1 MLVERIGSV
10 SITAVEGSPN
20 LYFRFRRNGRQITR
34 SAKTSDLLEA
44 REIAKSILSSGKPH
58 KRMNEDHSFNRY
70 VLQSIEN
77 DKIKVRRGERAES
90 LIINDQSIYKRY
102 CKLSLGEN
110 DIRNINYQTLL
121 EFVEELTDRGL
132 SSSSI
137 KRILVLVSKA
147 LKTAAR
153 VEVIQAMPLFPEI
166 NMKQKTRGWFS
177 KSEYQL
183 LLEECL
189 KHEKLKSKVRSQTVT
204 PELRRYISFM
214 VNTFLRP
221 SDSRQIQHRHIEVVT
236 TNRTRYLRISTDFS
250 KTVPTPVISMPMAV
264 DVYLKQLRFQR
275 QAGFGKPD
283 NYVFLPQYQNRKFA
297 SEMIRRPFSLVCK
310 SAGLSRSPNGDVRSL
325 YSLRHTAIMF
335 RLIEGDKVD
344 LLTLAR
350 NARTSVEMIDRFYAK
365 HLTAEMNVEKF
376 QS

>member
-1 MLVERIGSV
+1 M
-10 SITAVEGSPN
+10 
-20 LYFRFRRNGRQITR
+20 
-34 SAKTSDLLEA
+34 
-44 REIAKSILSSGKPH
+44 
-58 KRMNEDHSFNRY
+58 
-70 VLQSIEN
+70 LQSIEN
-77 DKIKVRRGERAES
+77 DRIKIRRGERAES
-90 LIINDQSIYKRY
+90 LVINDQSIYKRY
-102 CKLSLGEN
+102 CRLSLGEI

-121 EFVEELTDRGL
+121 DFVEELTDRGL
-132 SSSSI
+132 SSASI

-283 NYVFLPQYQNRKFA
+283 DYVFLPQYENRKFA
-297 SEMIRRPFSLVCK
+297 YEMIRRPFSFVC
-310 SAGLSRSPNGDVRSL
+310 
-325 YSLRHTAIMF
+325 
-335 RLIEGDKVD
+335 
-344 LLTLAR
+344 
-350 NARTSVEMIDRFYAK
+350 NAAVFPVSDR
-365 HLTAEMNVEKF
+365 
-376 QS
+376 